1 LQPERARAETR
12 VSVNK
17 RIIFSNS
24 QLPGFCQSGQGGS
37 NEKRPGK
44 IARNK
49 KGGQWPPFRNFDQT
63 DQRE

>member
-1 LQPERARAETR
+1 M
-12 VSVNK
+12 
-17 RIIFSNS
+17 IFSNS

-37 NEKRPGK
+37 NEKRPGQ

-49 KGGQWPPFRNFDQT
+49 NGGRWPPFRNFDQT